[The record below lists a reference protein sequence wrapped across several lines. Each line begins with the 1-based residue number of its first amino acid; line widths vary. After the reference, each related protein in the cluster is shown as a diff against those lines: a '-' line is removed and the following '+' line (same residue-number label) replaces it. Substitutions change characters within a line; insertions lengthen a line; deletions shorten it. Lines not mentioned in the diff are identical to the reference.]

1 MKLVRPAAEHLPS
14 YVAALAHGW
23 SADNV
28 RGAVAAREELAQI
41 EADPQDYL
49 AWMDDVQARGPLVT
63 LPDGSRVARIPGL
76 RRWMWDNSAA
86 AVADQAFIGSIN
98 LRWLPDNAPL
108 PPHVLGHI
116 GYAVVPW
123 HSGRGHGTGALA
135 QLLPLARA
143 QGLRF
148 VELTTDPENLPSQ
161 AIITKNGGVLTER
174 FNKGASY
181 LHKPGLRYRIDL

>member
-1 MKLVRPAAEHLPS
+1 MKLVRATTTHLNS
-14 YVAALAHGW
+14 YVAALARGW

-41 EADPQDYL
+41 KSDPQDYL
-49 AWMDDVQARGPLVT
+49 AWMDDVQAHGPRVT
-63 LPDGSRVARIPGL
+63 LPDGSQVARIPGL
-76 RRWMWDNSAA
+76 RRWMWDDSATA
-86 AVADQAFIGSIN
+86 PAEQAFIGSIN

-123 HSGRGHGTGALA
+123 HGGRGHGTQGLA

-161 AIITKNGGVLTER
+161 AIITKNGGVLVER

-181 LHKPGLRYRIDL
+181 RHKPGLRYRIEL